1 MNEFEYRNGND
12 PVDRPE
18 NQDDGNRINNEKE
31 IEVTAIEKELEDSR
45 YHYAGEPYGQENT
58 GENEQREKENGR
70 YRYQRPE
77 ENQKQYEAGPDAEGS
92 YGREGNFRYDR
103 TNPTWE
109 GRKKKN
115 RRLGGKVAK
124 FAGAALLFGL
134 VAGIGFTGVTMV
146 KDRFFP
152 SRSVKI
158 ETTTVDSNKKNSG
171 TAPVDTDISQIV
183 EGVMPSVVSITSKM
197 QTTGFYGF
205 GVQES
210 EGAGSGFILAKTD
223 DNLMIATNNHVI
235 SGANSLTV
243 GFSDGSTAEATIVGA
258 DADADLAVISVKI
271 KDISDETL
279 GKIKIAVLGDSDDL
293 QVGESVIAIGNA
305 LGYGQ
310 SVTTGVISAK
320 NREVSFTDGT
330 MTLLQTDA
338 AINPG
343 NSGGVLVDLE
353 GHVIGI
359 NNAKLEDTSVEGMGY
374 AIPIATAQT
383 VLTDIMNAKTI
394 PAGENA
400 YLGIIGKTM
409 DAQYSSALGIPSG
422 IYVTQVVK
430 DSPAEKAGIAAGD
443 VITGFDGNSVS
454 TMEGL
459 KSKISVKEAGTKVK
473 ITLKRANQ
481 NGEYEE
487 QTVKVTLGKEKD
499 YEKQTKQQQDST
511 ENTQQQSTQQEE
523 YGTDP
528 YDGYNYGNGS
538 QGNGGYYD
546 PFEYFFN

>member
-12 PVDRPE
+12 PVDHPE

-58 GENEQREKENGR
+58 GEKEQREKENGR

-103 TNPTWE
+103 TNSTWE

-171 TAPVDTDISQIV
+171 TASADTDISQIV

-235 SGANSLTV
+235 SEANSLTV

-271 KDISDETL
+271 KIFQMKHWARLKSL
-279 GKIKIAVLGDSDDL
+279 C
-293 QVGESVIAIGNA
+293 
-305 LGYGQ
+305 
-310 SVTTGVISAK
+310 
-320 NREVSFTDGT
+320 
-330 MTLLQTDA
+330 
-338 AINPG
+338 
-343 NSGGVLVDLE
+343 
-353 GHVIGI
+353 
-359 NNAKLEDTSVEGMGY
+359 
-374 AIPIATAQT
+374 
-383 VLTDIMNAKTI
+383 
-394 PAGENA
+394 
-400 YLGIIGKTM
+400 LGILMIC
-409 DAQYSSALGIPSG
+409 
-422 IYVTQVVK
+422 
-430 DSPAEKAGIAAGD
+430 
-443 VITGFDGNSVS
+443 
-454 TMEGL
+454 
-459 KSKISVKEAGTKVK
+459 
-473 ITLKRANQ
+473 RW
-481 NGEYEE
+481 
-487 QTVKVTLGKEKD
+487 
-499 YEKQTKQQQDST
+499 
-511 ENTQQQSTQQEE
+511 EN
-523 YGTDP
+523 P
-528 YDGYNYGNGS
+528 
-538 QGNGGYYD
+538 
-546 PFEYFFN
+546 